1 MGVGTSIL
9 PGPLGFFTSIGFC
22 PGRSLTAHG
31 VRDLIPVFPA
41 ISSSSG
47 IDLIIPQQASLNT
60 ASDRVR
66 EPFGSSILL
75 GKEGG
80 RSMSDDRVRARG
92 ISVAATILLPLLVL
106 TSCVKAPI
114 TGRRQLAIIPESQL
128 LATSFSQYDAF
139 LKEHKPVTSGPEV
152 EMVRRVGGRIQ
163 KAVEDFMKRKG
174 ERDRLDGYEWEFN
187 LVDSK
192 EVNAWCMPGGKV
204 VVYTGLL
211 PITKDDTG
219 LAVVLGHEIAH
230 AVAEHGRER
239 MSQGLL
245 AQMGGVA
252 LDVAMANK
260 PSQTRALWGQAYGL
274 GAQFG
279 ALLPFSRLQES
290 EADHLGLMFMALAG
304 YNPSE
309 AVPFWERMADSKKGG
324 SPPEFLST
332 HPSDETRIA
341 KIKELLPEAMKKYNK
356 SA

>member
-1 MGVGTSIL
+1 MKIDQVRKVIAAHHRIPAVRLADASAIL
-9 PGPLGFFTSIGFC
+9 
-22 PGRSLTAHG
+22 HG
-31 VRDLIPVFPA
+31 
-41 ISSSSG
+41 
-47 IDLIIPQQASLNT
+47 
-60 ASDRVR
+60 
-66 EPFGSSILL
+66 
-75 GKEGG
+75 KGG
-80 RSMSDDRVRARG
+80 RRMSCHRNRVHHVL
-92 ISVAATILLPLLVL
+92 SVVAALLLPLLVL
-106 TSCVKAPI
+106 SSCVKAPI
-114 TGRRQLAIIPESQL
+114 TGRHQLAIIPESEL
-128 LATSFSQYDAF
+128 LSTSFSQYDSF

-163 KAVEDFMKRKG
+163 KAVEEYLKRKG
-174 ERDRLDGYEWEFN
+174 EKDRLDGYKWEFN

-192 EVNAWCMPGGKV
+192 EINAWCMPGGKV

-211 PITKDDTG
+211 PVAKDETG
-219 LAVVLGHEIAH
+219 LAVVMGHEIAH

-252 LDVAMANK
+252 LDVAMSSK

-309 AVPFWERMADSKKGG
+309 AVPFWERMASAKSGG
-324 SPPEFLST
+324 APPEFLST
-332 HPSDETRIA
+332 HPSDQTRIA